1 VLYLHITIDLENVNK
16 EKMTGTFIN
25 ALTVVLGGSLGS
37 LLGERLPPRIREI
50 VVQGIGLVV
59 LAVGMDMALS
69 SDNFLLVLGSIL
81 VGGILGEWW
90 QLQRRL
96 DDAGRWLESKA
107 ERFPFLTRGEFTKGF
122 VMASLV
128 FCAGPMTVLG
138 SIQDGLSGD
147 YTLLAIK
154 SVLDG
159 FSSLAFAA
167 AMGMGVTFAAITV
180 LVVQG
185 TLTLGASLFESL
197 LTEAMITELTATG
210 GVVMLGIGLLMLEV
224 KRIKVAN
231 FLPALVMAPLLVA
244 LWQCLGIQ

>member
-1 VLYLHITIDLENVNK
+1 
-16 EKMTGTFIN
+16 MTGTLIN

-69 SDNFLLVLGSIL
+69 SNNFLLVLGSIL

-185 TLTLGASLFESL
+185 TLTLGASLFEGL